1 MTESHLLEFSSF
13 IAELADCTERA
24 APTEFRRQAA
34 EVLGKHI
41 EFAAAI
47 WGSAAIGAGLAF
59 HEVSIFGLPDSA
71 IAEAEVGASADPRL
85 LAVLSAPGTSFSYS
99 VSESDPEVM
108 QTQMARHGLKH
119 IMSTAFFDATLG
131 MASGIV
137 LMGADTAPAFSEL
150 ERQFMEAA
158 FPHLL
163 RCWSENQIRSL
174 SRETSAVARAPRH
187 SAASHHGIVVAAEE
201 GFLALFQREWPGW
214 SGPLL
219 PDTVREVLLGPE
231 AGRYVGET
239 VVLSVRH
246 GHDVSLLLIR
256 ERVVA
261 DDLRPRERTVA
272 ELCASGLSYREIA
285 ETLGIALA
293 TARNHI
299 ASVHRRLG
307 VSRNSEISAL
317 LAEANDATFVNVP
330 RSASR
335 P

>member
-1 MTESHLLEFSSF
+1 MTDSHLARFSSF
-13 IAELADCTERA
+13 VADLTSLVKTTL
-24 APTEFRRQAA
+24 PDNFRRQAIA
-34 EVLGKHI
+34 MLGTHI
-41 EFAAAI
+41 DLTASI
-47 WGSAAIGAGLAF
+47 WGSAAIGGGLAF

-71 IAEAEVGASADPRL
+71 IAEAATSASADPRL
-85 LAVLSAPGTSFSYS
+85 MTVLSAPGTSFNYS
-99 VSESDPEVM
+99 VGDDDPEVM
-108 QTQMARHGLKH
+108 RTLMARHGIKH
-119 IMSTAFFDATLG
+119 IMSTAFFDAGLG
-131 MASGIV
+131 LASGIV
-137 LMGADTAPAFSEL
+137 LIGADTAPAFSET

-163 RCWSENQIRSL
+163 RCWSENQISSL
-174 SRETSAVARAPRH
+174 SRETSAAEKATRH
-187 SAASHHGIVVAAEE
+187 SAASHHGVVVAAEE

-214 SGPLL
+214 NGPLL
-219 PDTVREVLLGPE
+219 PDRVREMLLSPE

-256 ERVVA
+256 ERMVA
-261 DDLRPRERTVA
+261 DDLRPRERAVA

-299 ASVHRRLG
+299 AAVHRRLG

-317 LAEANDATFVNVP
+317 LAEANDA
-330 RSASR
+330 ASVGSPSVR
-335 P
+335 